1 MSRPEQER
9 LLDILA
15 ACEAIASYLERESLD
30 NDVRFDAIRV
40 RLIEIG
46 EAVKDLSPETRTL
59 EPGIPWQEIARM
71 RDHLAHRYFDT
82 AHSLL
87 RATAERDVP
96 DLVAAVRRLLGRR

>member
-1 MSRPEQER
+1 VSRPEQER

-15 ACEAIASYLERESLD
+15 VCEAIASYIERESLD
-30 NDVRFDAIRV
+30 NDVRV

-46 EAVKDLSPETRTL
+46 EAVKDLSSETRAL
-59 EPGIPWQEIARM
+59 EPGIPWQEIAWM

-96 DLVAAVRRLLGRR
+96 DLVAAVRRMLSRR

>member
-59 EPGIPWQEIARM
+59 EPGIPASVDHEI
-71 RDHLAHRYFDT
+71 T
-82 AHSLL
+82 I
-87 RATAERDVP
+87 P
-96 DLVAAVRRLLGRR
+96 DPIQKHACG